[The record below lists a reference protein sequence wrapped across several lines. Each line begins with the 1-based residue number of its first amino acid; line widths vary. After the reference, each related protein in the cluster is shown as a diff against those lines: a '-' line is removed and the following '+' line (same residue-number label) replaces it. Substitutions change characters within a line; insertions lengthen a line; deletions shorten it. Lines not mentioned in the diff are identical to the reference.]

1 MIKSKSIILMAALS
15 AVLLLSACG
24 SNSQAGTG
32 TAAPDNQQS
41 EANATNQ
48 NQTQAGKAD
57 NNNTDSSNNELID
70 PVESTPESSEPS
82 EEIVIDIDQTPKPIE
97 NKGSF
102 DFLVKQLPEGY
113 RLQEMQWSSESNN
126 TVNTFEQAIENGQ
139 TGEDG
144 FYISGDGQFM
154 GFFYPEEMKG
164 EAGKAT
170 FVFVNEENQQLT
182 WEQEITLQ

>member
-1 MIKSKSIILMAALS
+1 MTKSKSIILMAALS
-15 AVLLLSACG
+15 AVLLMSACG
-24 SNSQAGTG
+24 SKSQAGT
-32 TAAPDNQQS
+32 TTTPNNQS
-41 EANATNQ
+41 ESNETNQ
-48 NQTQAGKAD
+48 NQTQAGNTN

-70 PVESTPESSEPS
+70 PVESTPESSDPN
-82 EEIVIDIDQTPKPIE
+82 EEILIDIDQTPKPIE

-102 DFLVKQLPEGY
+102 DFQVKQLPEGY

-126 TVNTFEQAIENGQ
+126 TVNTFEEAIENGQ

-144 FYISGDGQFM
+144 FYISGNGQFM

-170 FVFVNEENQQLT
+170 FVFVNEENQKLT

>member
-1 MIKSKSIILMAALS
+1 MTKHKPILLMAALS
-15 AVLLLSACG
+15 AVLLMSACG
-24 SNSQAGTG
+24 NNSQAGTTDPG
-32 TAAPDNQQS
+32 NQP

-48 NQTQAGKAD
+48 NQTGTAD
-57 NNNTDSSNNELID
+57 NNNSDSSNNELTD
-70 PVESTPESSEPS
+70 PVDSTPENNNPS
-82 EEIVIDIDQTPKPIE
+82 EEILIDIDQTPKPIE

-102 DFLVKQLPEGY
+102 DFQVKQLPEGY

-126 TVNTFEQAIENGQ
+126 TVNTFEEAIEHGQ

-170 FVFVNEENQQLT
+170 FVFVNEENQELT

>member
-1 MIKSKSIILMAALS
+1 MIKHKPILLMAALS
-15 AVLLLSACG
+15 AVLLMSACG
-24 SNSQAGTG
+24 NNSQAGTTDPG
-32 TAAPDNQQS
+32 NQPES
-41 EANATNQ
+41 NATNQ
-48 NQTQAGKAD
+48 SQAG
-57 NNNTDSSNNELID
+57 NNNTDSSNNELTD
-70 PVESTPESSEPS
+70 PVDSTPENNNPS
-82 EEIVIDIDQTPKPIE
+82 EEILIDIDQTPKPIE

-102 DFLVKQLPEGY
+102 DFQVKQLPEGY
-113 RLQEMQWSSESNN
+113 RLQEMQWSSENNN
-126 TVNTFEQAIENGQ
+126 TVNTFEEAIENGQ

-170 FVFVNEENQQLT
+170 FVFVNEENQELT

>member
-1 MIKSKSIILMAALS
+1 MTKHKPILLMAALS
-15 AVLLLSACG
+15 AVLLMSACG
-24 SNSQAGTG
+24 NNSQAGTTDPG
-32 TAAPDNQQS
+32 NQPES
-41 EANATNQ
+41 NATNQ
-48 NQTQAGKAD
+48 SQAG
-57 NNNTDSSNNELID
+57 NNNTDPSNNELTD
-70 PVESTPESSEPS
+70 PVDSTIENNNPS
-82 EEIVIDIDQTPKPIE
+82 EEILIDIDQTPKPIE

-102 DFLVKQLPEGY
+102 DFQVKQIPEGY
-113 RLQEMQWSSESNN
+113 RLQEMQWSSENNN
-126 TVNTFEQAIENGQ
+126 TVNTFEEAIENGQ

-170 FVFVNEENQQLT
+170 FVFVNEENQELT